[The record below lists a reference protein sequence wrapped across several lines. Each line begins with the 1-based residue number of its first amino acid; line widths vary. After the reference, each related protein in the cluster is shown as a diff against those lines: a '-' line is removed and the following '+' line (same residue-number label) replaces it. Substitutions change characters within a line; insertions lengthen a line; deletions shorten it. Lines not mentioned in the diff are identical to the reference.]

1 MKTCKSVLVAGAL
14 LVSGTAVSADFP
26 ATFEALDTNGDG
38 YISNE
43 EASARK
49 DVTKSWQAIDKNTDN
64 KLDISEFDAF
74 EGKGRYTTPEESEE
88 PEPGAAPY

>member
-14 LVSGTAVSADFP
+14 LVSVTAVAADFP

-43 EASARK
+43 EASTRK
-49 DVTKSWQAIDKNTDN
+49 DLTKSWQAIDKNTDN
-64 KLDISEFDAF
+64 KLDI
-74 EGKGRYTTPEESEE
+74 
-88 PEPGAAPY
+88 